1 MSAGSRT
8 SLEQFDTFSKVT
20 SLILK
25 NQDVADWSVEDV
37 QGWIKTNTMLEPYLA
52 AFVQNE
58 IDGYT
63 LLNLTDE
70 EMAGSL
76 KITDKY
82 HREYLRRAIKKL
94 VVVWIRY
101 GKNCDNFFREQADSI
116 YFDEQSIINQ
126 TMNEPEHH
134 SSSSFSLK
142 KLMDEAER
150 TGGEQQMPKELDA

>member
-1 MSAGSRT
+1 
-8 SLEQFDTFSKVT
+8 
-20 SLILK
+20 
-25 NQDVADWSVEDV
+25 
-37 QGWIKTNTMLEPYLA
+37 MLEPYLA

-63 LLNLTDE
+63 LLSLTDE

-116 YFDEQSIINQ
+116 YFDEQSIIN
-126 TMNEPEHH
+126 
-134 SSSSFSLK
+134 
-142 KLMDEAER
+142 
-150 TGGEQQMPKELDA
+150 

>member
-25 NQDVADWSVEDV
+25 NQDVAEWTVEDV

-116 YFDEQSIINQ
+116 YFDEQSIIN
-126 TMNEPEHH
+126 
-134 SSSSFSLK
+134 
-142 KLMDEAER
+142 
-150 TGGEQQMPKELDA
+150 